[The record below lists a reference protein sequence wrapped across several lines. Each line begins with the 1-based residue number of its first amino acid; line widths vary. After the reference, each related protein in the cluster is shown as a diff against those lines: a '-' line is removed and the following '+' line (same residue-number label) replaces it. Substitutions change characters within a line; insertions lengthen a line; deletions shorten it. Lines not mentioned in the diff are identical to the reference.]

1 MTLFFD
7 IQKLEK
13 QAKGSDLKFLE
24 ILENHYQISSLK
36 KSSFKK
42 FKSINGTSYL
52 LNPQALFTLSR
63 SIDISYIVQ
72 YVRLAAKRLYN
83 DYAMFNEIGLNIT
96 FYPDIDLNLLK
107 YNPLLKITNKYIYFK
122 FEEIY
127 YGTKLRKD

>member
-36 KSSFKK
+36 KASFKK

-63 SIDISYIVQ
+63 SIDISYVVQ

-83 DYAMFNEIGLNIT
+83 DYTMFNDIGLNIT

>member
-72 YVRLAAKRLYN
+72 YVRLASKRLYN